1 MYIGYSEEQEQLR
14 RELRA
19 YYDKLLTPEVEE
31 GLARGHGIGPVNRQV
46 VRQMGEDGWLGI
58 GWPKELGGQGRSAFE
73 QFIFFDESRRAG
85 APAPM
90 LTIKTVGLTMLGLGS
105 DGPQGGFLARIRNG

>member
-31 GLARGHGIGPVNRQV
+31 GLARGHGIGPVNREV

-58 GWPKELGGQGRSAFE
+58 GWPEEYGGQGGSGPE
-73 QFIFFDESRRAG
+73 EVIFFHETMGGRAPRPRLSIHTG
-85 APAPM
+85 RP
-90 LTIKTVGLTMLGLGS
+90 T
-105 DGPQGGFLARIRNG
+105 R

>member
-58 GWPKELGGQGRSAFE
+58 GWPTEYGGQGRSAIE
-73 QFIFFDESRRAG
+73 QLICFDESMRAR
-85 APAPM
+85 APVP
-90 LTIKTVGLTMLGLGS
+90 
-105 DGPQGGFLARIRNG
+105 RITTHPVRATLEDFG

>member
-31 GLARGHGIGPVNRQV
+31 GLARGHGIGPANREV
-46 VRQMGEDGWLGI
+46 VRQLGEDGWHGI
-58 GWPKELGGQGRSAFE
+58 GWPEEYAGQARSALRPV
-73 QFIFFDESRRAG
+73 IFFHGANRVDAPLPILPINPVGPPLTPRWRA
-85 APAPM
+85 P
-90 LTIKTVGLTMLGLGS
+90 
-105 DGPQGGFLARIRNG
+105 